1 MSRSFGRIQ
10 RALLDALERRTMADT
25 FTLATDAYDIQPDLD
40 GVHRVTDEQL
50 VATRRALANLAKAG
64 CVFDLGRGKSITG
77 QRLWCNQ
84 KEGLYQALLLKKVQI
99 SNDPIFNG
107 NRLYTP
113 AEVENLKTLK
123 DELITVAK
131 NVGAWPYIRAK
142 WRKRA

>member
-1 MSRSFGRIQ
+1 
-10 RALLDALERRTMADT
+10 MADT

-64 CVFDLGRGKSITG
+64 CVFDLGRRKSITG
-77 QRLWCNQ
+77 RRLWCNQ

-113 AEVENLKTLK
+113 AEVENLKALK

>member
-1 MSRSFGRIQ
+1 MSRSLGRIQ
-10 RALLDALERRTMADT
+10 RALLDALERRTTADT

-40 GVHRVTDEQL
+40 GVRRITDEQL

-64 CVFDLGRGKSITG
+64 RVFDLGRRKSIAG

-99 SNDPIFNG
+99 RNDPIFND

-113 AEVENLKTLK
+113 AEVENLKVLK